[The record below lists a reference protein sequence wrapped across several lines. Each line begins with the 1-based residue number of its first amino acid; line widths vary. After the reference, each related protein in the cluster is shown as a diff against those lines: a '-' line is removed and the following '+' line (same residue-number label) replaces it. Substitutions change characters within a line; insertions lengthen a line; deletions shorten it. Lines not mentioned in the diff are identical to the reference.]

1 MSSVAPIII
10 VVIVALVAFAAGVVL
25 ARRRDYLKVGET
37 VARCGRG
44 HLFTTV
50 WNRKLTYRELSLG
63 WARLQRCPVGGHWS
77 FVRPLQ
83 DYELTPEEKREAREH
98 RDSPVG

>member
-10 VVIVALVAFAAGVVL
+10 VIVAALLAFAGGAVL

-37 VARCGRG
+37 AARCGRG
-44 HLFTTV
+44 HLFTTA

-63 WARLQRCPVGGHWS
+63 WTRLQRCPVGDHWS
-77 FVRPLQ
+77 LVRPLQ
-83 DYELTPEEKREAREH
+83 DSELTPEEKREAREH